1 VRAVLAAS
9 FERIHRSN
17 LIGMGVAP
25 LQFLPEESLGTHGLD
40 GTEAYDVVGLEVLN
54 EGTVPKTVVV
64 RATPD
69 DGASREFEAVLRI
82 DTPTE
87 AEYYRHGGVLSYV
100 LRAIAE
106 RS

>member
-1 VRAVLAAS
+1 
-9 FERIHRSN
+9 
-17 LIGMGVAP
+17 
-25 LQFLPEESLGTHGLD
+25 
-40 GTEAYDVVGLEVLN
+40 VLN

-100 LRAIAE
+100 LRAIAA